1 MSPENTEGKGKHSLS
16 ASFVTG
22 AIALA
27 FLIIGYQTALFIHR
41 AAALK
46 LLADSS
52 APDTVYISGTSPGRG
67 AQSEAAPGDT
77 RRPGQQTSGKPGALT
92 ESVGR
97 PGRAVTAATAGN
109 SCAGDRNARTEK
121 LQSDMKS
128 AKAEIREAFTP
139 RKYES
144 FRFDPNT
151 VSVNDLCRLGFTLKQ
166 AESIDNYR
174 SRGGKFRR
182 KSDFAKSYV
191 VQDSV
196 YKRLEPYIDIPL
208 LDLNAADSAA
218 FDSLPGIGGYFASK
232 MVEYRERLGGYSC
245 MEQLMEIYRFDRE
258 RFDRISDLM
267 EIRTPPTPFRLWI
280 LPADSLKMHP
290 DIRLWSIA
298 KAIVLYRDNN
308 PRTLWTVEGLRNA
321 GIIDDETAVRLSCCV
336 IAEP

>member
-1 MSPENTEGKGKHSLS
+1 MSPENTEKKRKHNLS

-52 APDTVYISGTSPGRG
+52 SPDTVYISGTAPARV
-67 AQSEAAPGDT
+67 AQSDAALPDT
-77 RRPGQQTSGKPGALT
+77 RRPGQQTSGKPGTLT

-97 PGRAVTAATAGN
+97 SGRAATATAGN
-109 SCAGDRNARTEK
+109 HGTGSRNFRAEK

-267 EIRTPPTPFRLWI
+267 EIRTPPTPFRLWT

-321 GIIDDETAVRLSCCV
+321 GIIDDETAVRLSRCV